1 MYVIK
6 DNTFNISVR
15 NLVEFMCLGGDIDNR
30 DTGVA
35 DVKVMQEGA
44 RLHRKIQHSMG
55 SNYRAEVLLRNKEEL
70 TSEGGIEYELRIE
83 GRADGIIADIE
94 EDEDGNK
101 LPIGEVTIDEIKT
114 MQADVTKL
122 KEPVYVHKAQ
132 AMVYAYIYLTK
143 YNLESIDVQLTYC
156 NTETE
161 KIVRFKEQYDS
172 ESIIKWYRELVAG
185 FKKWMDYVFDER
197 AERNASIQ
205 KLHFPFEYRE
215 GQKKLVASVYHTVK
229 EQKVL
234 YIQAPTGVGK
244 TISTVYP
251 AVQSCG
257 NGLTDKIFYLTSKTI
272 TRTVAEETYA
282 ILRAAG
288 LHFRTVTLTAK
299 DKICHLDEHNCN
311 PEVCEYARGH
321 FDRVNEAVYDII
333 TNEAV
338 INRDTILQYSVKHK
352 VCPYEM
358 SLDVSYWCDGI
369 ICDYNYVFDPD
380 ASLKRYF
387 GDGGKGN
394 YVFLVDEAHNLV
406 DRAREMYSATLV
418 KEDFLA
424 CKRVV
429 KDMDKRLASYL
440 EKCNKYLL
448 ELKRACD
455 KEYIIIDDY
464 CGTFLANL
472 QSCYSYMQKFL
483 DKNKGKPV
491 CDEIIEFFFKIRHF
505 INMYDCIDEKY
516 VIYAEHIDDGDFAL
530 HLYCVDPSGQ
540 LSQRLSQGISTIMF
554 SATLLPVNYF
564 KEMLSGNVDD
574 YAVYAHSPFDTDN
587 KRVLIGR
594 DVTSRYT
601 RRNYNEYTKI
611 AGYIH
616 TLTQS
621 KQGKYMIFFPSYSY
635 MREVYDIYIQKYAC
649 NVIDLHD
656 VEDGSYIYHL
666 SEGENVLIQ
675 DNNMTEADKENFLS
689 VFMDNTSGNVTGFCV
704 LGGIFSEGID
714 LRDKSLI
721 GACIVGTGIPM
732 ICRQRNILRNYFDS
746 MGKNGYQYAYVF
758 PGMNKVL
765 QAAGRVIRTADDK
778 GIILLLDDRF
788 MTQEYQM
795 QYPRE
800 WDKVYPVDINNTGKC
815 IEDFWRL

>member
-70 TSEGGIEYELRIE
+70 TSEGGIKYELRIE

-114 MQADVTKL
+114 MQSDVGKL

-132 AMVYAYIYLTK
+132 AMVYAYIYLTR
-143 YNLESIDVQLTYC
+143 YNLESINVQLTYC

-251 AVQSCG
+251 AVQSCS

-282 ILRAAG
+282 ILRDAG

-369 ICDYNYVFDPD
+369 ICDYNYAFDPD

-564 KEMLSGNVDD
+564 KEMLSGNADD

-765 QAAGRVIRTADDK
+765 QAAGRVIRTAADK